1 MLFARLERC
10 FSDEFSFFVMLI
22 LARLPRLSLSGV
34 VVGPHSLQLVAAFL
48 ISSVETETGGSGH
61 VAKQEA
67 EILGAE
73 AVRVVRR

>member
-1 MLFARLERC
+1 
-10 FSDEFSFFVMLI
+10 MLI

-34 VVGPHSLQLVAAFL
+34 IVGPHSLQLVAAFL
-48 ISSVETETGGSGH
+48 TSSVETGGSGH

>member
-1 MLFARLERC
+1 
-10 FSDEFSFFVMLI
+10 MLI

-34 VVGPHSLQLVAAFL
+34 IVGPHSLQLVAAFL
-48 ISSVETETGGSGH
+48 ISSVETETETGRSGH